1 MALHWK
7 SKRFN
12 LEQLPEVAAE
22 LLLEFNNLLDT
33 SSGKIPSGVVAL
45 QGEMGAGKTTLVQA
59 LCQAWGFE
67 QQAVSPTFGL
77 VQHYQMQDQT
87 IYHMDLYRLNSE
99 AEAWDLGLTEYM
111 DARALNF
118 VDWPE
123 KAPGLLPKGSVL
135 LQVLVHG
142 PQHVGLRQ
150 LILSVPD

>member
-67 QQAVSPTFGL
+67 QQAVRNTYVEAKANKLVEKWFCLRSKVSEHINYSTVLKLFVSGDQFSAHPCADDSAKPSSSRGL
-77 VQHYQMQDQT
+77 
-87 IYHMDLYRLNSE
+87 
-99 AEAWDLGLTEYM
+99 
-111 DARALNF
+111 
-118 VDWPE
+118 
-123 KAPGLLPKGSVL
+123 
-135 LQVLVHG
+135 
-142 PQHVGLRQ
+142 
-150 LILSVPD
+150 

>member
-1 MALHWK
+1 MLWHCKAKWAL
-7 SKRFN
+7 
-12 LEQLPEVAAE
+12 E
-22 LLLEFNNLLDT
+22 
-33 SSGKIPSGVVAL
+33 
-45 QGEMGAGKTTLVQA
+45 KTTLVQA

-118 VDWPE
+118 VEWPE